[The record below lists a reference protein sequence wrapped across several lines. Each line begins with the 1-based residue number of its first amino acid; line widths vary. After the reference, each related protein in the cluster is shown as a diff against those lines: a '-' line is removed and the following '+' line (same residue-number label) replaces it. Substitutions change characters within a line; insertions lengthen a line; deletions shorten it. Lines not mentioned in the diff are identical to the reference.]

1 MWEYCSNS
9 NLNKMFDYNRKCNF
23 IFTVMSQRPQFSSS
37 CDVTFLSQT
46 WTLGMVWEGGRSPV
60 CWCISGQT
68 LSGSS
73 VFEDRIKNAN
83 HIGIRPFGGFNYIY
97 LIFIPHCNSTHP
109 FPGAVD
115 SMKPDVVF
123 NLPTSLWKTDSC
135 HCGNVL
141 KTNWNHSSY
150 SPQEQASPRALF
162 YTLLG

>member
-9 NLNKMFDYNRKCNF
+9 NLNKMFDYDRKCNF

-68 LSGSS
+68 LFGSS

-123 NLPTSLWKTDSC
+123 HLPTSLWKTDSC

-150 SPQEQASPRALF
+150 SPQE
-162 YTLLG
+162 